1 MDMGISREQTI
12 GLATIQGMP
21 ADQFIDP
28 TGRDQTRQI
37 ATDPDHDYSLTV
49 EEAADRYAGAGHPRT
64 LRTVQRYCAKGHL
77 DCQKVATAIGDKY
90 LVAPYSIARHIGQIN
105 EVIAFTTSR
114 DASRPIPTAVAAPLQ
129 FNTTIPTATA
139 PPDLSRQGAADRG
152 DDGKTAPTDQRYV
165 TQLERE
171 NGFLRDQIQ
180 IKDTQIGELSERAR
194 ETNVLIK
201 GLQDLF
207 LRLQPGRSDPPRIHP
222 QSSEHTIRTE
232 PDTENN
238 PTP

>member
-1 MDMGISREQTI
+1 
-12 GLATIQGMP
+12 MP
-21 ADQFIDP
+21 ADLFSSDP
-28 TGRDQTRQI
+28 ASRDLARPA
-37 ATDPDHDYSLTV
+37 ATDHDYSLTV

-114 DASRPIPTAVAAPLQ
+114 DASRPTAAFVANQNQDA
-129 FNTTIPTATA
+129 FNTQVPSLASD
-139 PPDLSRQGAADRG
+139 PSRQDAAGRASAEREE
-152 DDGKTAPTDQRYV
+152 TANHRYV
-165 TQLERE
+165 GQLEKE
-171 NGFLRDQIQ
+171 NGFLRNQIEM
-180 IKDTQIGELSERAR
+180 KDTQISELSERAR

-207 LRLQPGRSDPPRIHP
+207 LRLQPGREERQKIHQAPPQHASDAQAAP
-222 QSSEHTIRTE
+222 ST
-232 PDTENN
+232 DLN
-238 PTP
+238 